1 MSKQIE
7 KRIEELRD
15 KLREHDYKYYV
26 LFEPTISD
34 QDYDNLVK
42 ELEKLEEE
50 NPDLVTPDSP
60 TQRVG
65 KDLTKHFKPVQHI
78 IPMLSLANTYKE
90 EELYDFDRRVK
101 DVLPGGEKVEYVVE
115 FKIDGASVSLRYVDG
130 FLKTA
135 ATRGDGI
142 VGEEITNNVKTIR
155 SIPLK
160 LKKHSSIP
168 YSLTD
173 FEIRGEI
180 FMKINDFQ
188 NLNRERE
195 ERGEKLFA
203 NPRNFSAGS
212 LKMQDPQMVASRKL
226 NIFVYNIISLE
237 ENFDTHFENL
247 KILQKLGFNVN
258 KENKLCKNIEEVLKF
273 CEELEARR
281 SSLEYEVDG
290 AVVKVNSLR
299 QQKILGSI
307 AKSPR
312 WAVAYK
318 FKAKQAITKLNK
330 ITWQVGRIGTIT
342 PVAELEPVFLAG
354 STISRATLH
363 NIDEIKRKDI
373 REGDKVVIEKGGDV
387 IPKVVS
393 VVLSE
398 RAKNSKA
405 AKPPDKCP
413 VCRSII
419 FKPENEVAYYCENTE
434 CPAQVRGRLE
444 HFAARGAMDIEGL
457 GEALINLFVG
467 MGFLNTYADIYDLK
481 NHRKELIDIERLGEK
496 SVDNFLTAIEES
508 KKQPFAK
515 VLFALGIRYVG
526 SGAAKKLADHFLSID
541 KLIKASEE
549 DITAVHE
556 IGPSISKSVKK
567 FFSDKHNIDIINRLK
582 KHNLVF
588 ETERKTVKENF
599 FSDKTFV
606 ITGTLENFSR
616 EEAGDKIV
624 AYGGKVTSS
633 VSSKTDFLISGENA
647 GSKLSKAR
655 SLAVKI
661 LSEKDFIKELDK
673 LK

>member
-1 MSKQIE
+1 MSKQFE

-15 KLREHDYKYYV
+15 KIREHDYKYYV

-34 QDYDNLVK
+34 KEYDKLVK

-50 NPDLVTPDSP
+50 NPDFVTPDSP

-65 KDLTKHFKPVQHI
+65 KDLTKQFKPVQHI
-78 IPMLSLANTYKE
+78 VPMLSLANTYNAD
-90 EELYDFDRRVK
+90 ELYDFDRRIK
-101 DVLPGGEKVEYVVE
+101 DGLPKGEKVVYVVE

-130 FLKTA
+130 YLKTG

-168 YSLTD
+168 YLLSN
-173 FEIRGEI
+173 FEVRGEI
-180 FMKINDFQ
+180 FMKIKDFLK
-188 NLNRERE
+188 LNKEKE
-195 ERGEKLFA
+195 EKGEKLFA
-203 NPRNFSAGS
+203 NPRNFAAGS
-212 LKMQDPQMVASRKL
+212 LKMQDPQIVASRKL

-258 KENKLCKNIEEVLKF
+258 KEYKLCRNIEEVLKY
-273 CEELEARR
+273 CEDLEANR

-312 WAVAYK
+312 WAVAFK

-330 ITWQVGRIGTIT
+330 IKWQVGRIGTIT

-354 STISRATLH
+354 STIGRATLH
-363 NIDEIKRKDI
+363 NIDEIRRKDI
-373 REGDKVVIEKGGDV
+373 REGDKVIIEKGGDV

-393 VVLSE
+393 VVLNE
-398 RAKNSKA
+398 RPKNSKA
-405 AKPPDKCP
+405 PKPPGKCP
-413 VCRSII
+413 VCGSII

-457 GEALINLFVG
+457 GEALINLFVNG
-467 MGFLNTYADIYDLK
+467 GFLNTYADVYDLK
-481 NHRKELIDIERLGEK
+481 NQREELINVERLGEK
-496 SVDNFLTAIEES
+496 SVDNLLTAIEAS

-526 SGAAKKLADHFLSID
+526 AGAAKKLADHFLSID
-541 KLIKASEE
+541 KLIDASEE
-549 DITAVHE
+549 GITAVHE

-582 KHNLVF
+582 KQGLVF
-588 ETERKTVKENF
+588 ESERKAVKENF
-599 FSDKTFV
+599 FTDKTFV

-624 AYGGKVTSS
+624 AYGGKVTSG
-633 VSSKTDFLISGENA
+633 VSNKTDFLLVGENA
-647 GSKLSKAR
+647 GSKLNKAK
-655 SLAVKI
+655 SLGVKT
-661 LSEKDFIKELDK
+661 LTEMDFIKELGK